1 MENEKILENKI
12 DEEEME
18 EELDDEFYETVKFLL
33 MIIDAILTVLRDYLS
48 MMHEPIR
55 RSLTRR
61 PVTRLGYHFVNN
73 LMKEDPHNFRELHR
87 MYPNVFL
94 KLCNIIREGT
104 SLEDTRFVSV
114 EEMVATFLLIV
125 GHNDR
130 YCNVRQRFNRSHF
143 ATSTNFNKVLKA
155 LNTIASQLMV
165 KPRGVSPKISE
176 STRFYPYFKVLFLL

>member
-61 PVTRLGYHFVNN
+61 PVTRIGTDDQLSDTDDDINELNLLSQQQQREEANN
-73 LMKEDPHNFRELHR
+73 WRAGIANSMWNNRPSTTTNEEEENNEEGDEEEEDVH
-87 MYPNVFL
+87 
-94 KLCNIIREGT
+94 
-104 SLEDTRFVSV
+104 
-114 EEMVATFLLIV
+114 
-125 GHNDR
+125 
-130 YCNVRQRFNRSHF
+130 
-143 ATSTNFNKVLKA
+143 
-155 LNTIASQLMV
+155 
-165 KPRGVSPKISE
+165 
-176 STRFYPYFKVLFLL
+176 